1 MTGLEKLKYMMYKAD
16 KKTIIQGV
24 FNSVLC
30 YCLPLFGGC
39 NQSEINALQ
48 VQQNR
53 AAQIVLSSP
62 PRTSRDWMFDRL
74 GWMTVQQLI
83 AYHTLI
89 AIYRIRQSKEPE
101 HLANILTRD
110 NVYGHIIM
118 KNSRLVLYRN
128 SFIFRGSLLWN
139 KLPGPLRNIEKI
151 GNFKKDVRSW
161 VEAHVVRFDG

>member
-1 MTGLEKLKYMMYKAD
+1 
-16 KKTIIQGV
+16 
-24 FNSVLC
+24 
-30 YCLPLFGGC
+30 
-39 NQSEINALQ
+39 
-48 VQQNR
+48 
-53 AAQIVLSSP
+53 
-62 PRTSRDWMFDRL
+62 MFDRL

-89 AIYRIRQSKEPE
+89 YRIRQSKELE
-101 HLANILTRD
+101 HLADILTRD
-110 NVYGHIIM
+110 NGRIIM

-128 SFIFRGSLLWN
+128 SFIFRGSILWN

>member
-1 MTGLEKLKYMMYKAD
+1 
-16 KKTIIQGV
+16 
-24 FNSVLC
+24 
-30 YCLPLFGGC
+30 
-39 NQSEINALQ
+39 
-48 VQQNR
+48 
-53 AAQIVLSSP
+53 
-62 PRTSRDWMFDRL
+62 
-74 GWMTVQQLI
+74 MTVHQLI